1 MRRSCKLLLAMILV
15 LSAPLAMARTTIVS
29 TAQENCPGANAE
41 AEAGDAG
48 LDAGL
53 ATVEPVRKPAS
64 GKPQGKSQGNG
75 LGKGN
80 KSRWRA
86 LLPGAMR

>member
-1 MRRSCKLLLAMILV
+1 MRRSRKFLLATIL
-15 LSAPLAMARTTIVS
+15 LMSAPLAMARSTIVS

-41 AEAGDAG
+41 AEAGDVG

-53 ATVEPVRKPAS
+53 VTVEPTRKPAS
-64 GKPQGKSQGNG
+64 GKAQGKSQGNG